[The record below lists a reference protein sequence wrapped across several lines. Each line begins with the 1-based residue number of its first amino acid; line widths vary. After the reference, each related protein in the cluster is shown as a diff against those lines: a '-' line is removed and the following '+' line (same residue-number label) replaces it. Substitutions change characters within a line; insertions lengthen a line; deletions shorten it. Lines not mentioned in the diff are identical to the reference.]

1 MTPEKL
7 EKLNQI
13 ARRIDYIQKE
23 LKDLEYLKG
32 TDRVYLTAK
41 DGRVL
46 YDEEISVRIP
56 RSVRTILCNEIEHK
70 LTLELNRL
78 KFQFE
83 SEE

>member
-46 YDEEISVRIP
+46 YDKEISVRIP
-56 RSVRTILCNEIEHK
+56 RSVRTIICNETEHK

-78 KFQFE
+78 KLQFE